1 MEAREPKASIAGAFL
16 ELLVVANRRQSL
28 PFLFHSKGVVIVLL
42 TSSSSF
48 FVICV
53 TIILGSSLIGSNK
66 DVNGRFIRSHRRGK
80 ESAARNAVCL
90 LRPIFS
96 F

>member
-1 MEAREPKASIAGAFL
+1 MLCAGPERPFGKHATRLAMLGMGRRRRVEAREPKASIAGAFL

-53 TIILGSSLIGSNK
+53 TIILVL
-66 DVNGRFIRSHRRGK
+66 H
-80 ESAARNAVCL
+80 
-90 LRPIFS
+90 
-96 F
+96 